1 MKGRQSLM
9 KELSDCNVLVV
20 DDTEA
25 NVDILVDALG
35 ELYDVSV
42 AMDGR
47 EALESVGDEPPDLIL
62 LDIMMPEMD
71 GYEVCRRL
79 KGHERYGKIPII
91 FLTALTEVENKTKG
105 FQLGAVDYITKP
117 FEIAEVKARVETHL
131 KLGLAEADL
140 RELVVKTLG
149 GAIEVMT
156 EILSVANPTAFS
168 RTSRLKRHANAL
180 MTAFNL
186 TDFWQIRMAAMLSQ
200 IGCIAISPE
209 TIEKIF
215 SGRQVLVEEEE
226 AYKRHPQIG
235 YELISKIPRLEE
247 VAEIIARQQDLQKN
261 TGFQGDEQ
269 AQRLIQMGS
278 RILKLV
284 LAYEKLTYSGK
295 TPADAMAVLKN
306 SEREYSPKLLAK
318 FFQIVESEPQPA
330 KMDVR
335 KIYPREVAVGMVLA
349 KDIITSSGSVLVK
362 SGTKI
367 NPFLF
372 EILHDSSKSEYSEE
386 TFEVFVPV

>member
-1 MKGRQSLM
+1 
-9 KELSDCNVLVV
+9 VLVV

-47 EALESVGDEPPDLIL
+47 EAMETVADEPPDLIL

-71 GYEVCRRL
+71 GYEVCQRL
-79 KGHERYGKIPII
+79 KGHERYAKIPII
-91 FLTALTEVENKTKG
+91 FLTALTEIENKTKG

-117 FEIAEVKARVETHL
+117 FEIAEVKARVQTHL
-131 KLGLAEADL
+131 KLALAEWELQD
-140 RELVVKTLG
+140 LVVKTLG
-149 GAIEVMT
+149 GAIEVLT

-180 MTAFNL
+180 MAAFNL
-186 TDFWQIRMAAMLSQ
+186 KDFWQIRMAAMLSQ
-200 IGCIAISPE
+200 IGCIAVSPD

-215 SGRQVLVEEEE
+215 RGQNVLVKERER
-226 AYKRHPQIG
+226 YDRHPQIG
-235 YELISKIPRLEE
+235 YELIRKIPRLTE
-247 VAEIIARQQDLQKN
+247 VAEIIARQQDLQKK
-261 TGFQGDEQ
+261 TGFKGDEQ
-269 AQRLIQMGS
+269 VPRLIQIGS
-278 RILKLV
+278 QILKLV

-295 TPADAMAVLKN
+295 SSVDAMTELKQ
-306 SEREYSPKLLAK
+306 SEGEYSPKLLEK
-318 FFQIVESEPQPA
+318 FSQIVEREPQPA

-335 KIYPREVAVGMVLA
+335 KISPRDVTVGMVLA

-362 SGTKI
+362 AGTQI

-372 EILHDSSKSEYSEE
+372 EILHNSSKSEYSED
-386 TFEVFVPV
+386 TFEVFVPA

>member
-295 TPADAMAVLKN
+295 SSVDALAELKK
-306 SEREYSPKLLAK
+306 SEREYGPKLLEG
-318 FFQIVESEPQPA
+318 FSRIVESEPKTAQM
-330 KMDVR
+330 KVQ
-335 KIYPREVAVGMVLA
+335 KIYPRDIAVGMVLA

-362 SGTKI
+362 AGTKI

-372 EILHDSSKSEYSEE
+372 EILHNSSKSEYSEE
-386 TFEVFVPV
+386 TFAVFVPA

>member
-1 MKGRQSLM
+1 MKA
-9 KELSDCNVLVV
+9 LSDCTVLVV

-35 ELYDVSV
+35 ELNDVSV

-47 EALESVGDEPPDLIL
+47 EAMETVADEPPDLIL

-71 GYEVCRRL
+71 GYEVCQRL
-79 KGHERYGKIPII
+79 KGHERYAKIPII
-91 FLTALTEVENKTKG
+91 FLTALTEIENKTKG

-117 FEIAEVKARVETHL
+117 FEIAEVKARVQTHL
-131 KLGLAEADL
+131 KLALAEWELQD
-140 RELVVKTLG
+140 LVVKTLG
-149 GAIEVMT
+149 GAIEVLT

-180 MTAFNL
+180 MAAFNL
-186 TDFWQIRMAAMLSQ
+186 KDFWQIRMAAMLSQ
-200 IGCIAISPE
+200 IGCIAVSPD

-215 SGRQVLVEEEE
+215 RGQNVLVKERER
-226 AYKRHPQIG
+226 YDRHPQIG
-235 YELISKIPRLEE
+235 YELIRKIPRLTE
-247 VAEIIARQQDLQKN
+247 VAEIIARQQDLQKK
-261 TGFQGDEQ
+261 TGFKGDEQ
-269 AQRLIQMGS
+269 VPRLIQIGS
-278 RILKLV
+278 QILKLV

-295 TPADAMAVLKN
+295 SSVDAMTELKQ
-306 SEREYSPKLLAK
+306 SEGEYSPKLLEK
-318 FFQIVESEPQPA
+318 FSQIVEREPQPA

-335 KIYPREVAVGMVLA
+335 KISPRDVTVGMVLA

-362 SGTKI
+362 AGTQI

-372 EILHDSSKSEYSEE
+372 EILHNSSKSEYSED
-386 TFEVFVPV
+386 TFEVFVPA

>member
-215 SGRQVLVEEEE
+215 SGRQVLVEDEE

-295 TPADAMAVLKN
+295 SSVDALAELKK
-306 SEREYSPKLLAK
+306 SEREYGPKLLEG
-318 FFQIVESEPQPA
+318 FSRIVESEPKTAQM
-330 KMDVR
+330 KVQ
-335 KIYPREVAVGMVLA
+335 KIYPRDIAVGMVLA

-362 SGTKI
+362 AGTKI

-386 TFEVFVPV
+386 TFAVFVPA

>member
-1 MKGRQSLM
+1 M

-295 TPADAMAVLKN
+295 SSVDALAELKK
-306 SEREYSPKLLAK
+306 SEREYGPKLLEG
-318 FFQIVESEPQPA
+318 FSRIVESEPKTAQM
-330 KMDVR
+330 KVQ
-335 KIYPREVAVGMVLA
+335 KIYPRDIAVGMVLA

-362 SGTKI
+362 AGTKI

-386 TFEVFVPV
+386 TFAVFVPA

>member
-47 EALESVGDEPPDLIL
+47 EALDSVGDEPPDLIL

-295 TPADAMAVLKN
+295 SSVDALAELKK
-306 SEREYSPKLLAK
+306 SEREYGPKLLEG
-318 FFQIVESEPQPA
+318 FSRIVESEPKTAQM
-330 KMDVR
+330 KVQ
-335 KIYPREVAVGMVLA
+335 KIYPRDIAVGMVLA

-362 SGTKI
+362 AGTKI

-386 TFEVFVPV
+386 TFAVFVPA

>member
-1 MKGRQSLM
+1 MK
-9 KELSDCNVLVV
+9 KLSDCTVLVV

-47 EALESVGDEPPDLIL
+47 EALEGVVESPPDLIL
-62 LDIMMPEMD
+62 LDIMMPELD

-79 KGHERYGKIPII
+79 KGDARYAKIPII

-131 KLGLAEADL
+131 KLALAEWELQD
-140 RELVVKTLG
+140 LVVKTLG
-149 GAIEVMT
+149 GAIEVLT

-168 RTSRLKRHANAL
+168 RTSRLKRHANGL
-180 MTAFNL
+180 MAAFNL
-186 TDFWQIRMAAMLSQ
+186 KDFWQIRMAAMLSQ

-215 SGRQVLVEEEE
+215 SGQKVLVEEEE

-235 YELISKIPRLEE
+235 YELIGKIPRLKE
-247 VAEIIARQQDLQKN
+247 VAEIIVRQQDLQKN
-261 TGFQGDEQ
+261 TGFQGDER

-278 RILKLV
+278 QILKLV

-295 TPADAMAVLKN
+295 SSVDAMAELKK
-306 SEREYSPKLLAK
+306 SEREYGPKLLEG
-318 FFQIVESEPQPA
+318 FSRIVESEPKPSQM
-330 KMDVR
+330 KVR
-335 KIYPREVAVGMVLA
+335 KIYPRDIAVGMVLA

-362 SGTKI
+362 TGTKI

-386 TFEVFVPV
+386 TFEVFIPA

>member
-295 TPADAMAVLKN
+295 SSVDALAELKK
-306 SEREYSPKLLAK
+306 SEREYGPKLLEG
-318 FFQIVESEPQPA
+318 FSRIVESEPKTAQM
-330 KMDVR
+330 KVQ
-335 KIYPREVAVGMVLA
+335 KIYPRDIAVGMVLA

-362 SGTKI
+362 AGTKI

-386 TFEVFVPV
+386 TFAVFVPA

>member
-1 MKGRQSLM
+1 MKA
-9 KELSDCNVLVV
+9 LSDCTVLVV

-47 EALESVGDEPPDLIL
+47 EAMETVADEPPDLIL

-71 GYEVCRRL
+71 GYEVCQRL
-79 KGHERYGKIPII
+79 KGHERYAKIPII
-91 FLTALTEVENKTKG
+91 FLTALTEIENKTKG

-117 FEIAEVKARVETHL
+117 FEIAEVKARVQTHL
-131 KLGLAEADL
+131 KLALAEWELQD
-140 RELVVKTLG
+140 LVVKTLG
-149 GAIEVMT
+149 GAIEVLT

-180 MTAFNL
+180 MAAFNL
-186 TDFWQIRMAAMLSQ
+186 KDFWQIRMAAMLSQ
-200 IGCIAISPE
+200 IGCIAVSPD

-215 SGRQVLVEEEE
+215 RGQNVLVKERER
-226 AYKRHPQIG
+226 YDRHPQIG
-235 YELISKIPRLEE
+235 YELIRKIPRLTE
-247 VAEIIARQQDLQKN
+247 VAEIIARQQDLQKK
-261 TGFQGDEQ
+261 TGFKGDEQ
-269 AQRLIQMGS
+269 VPRLIQIGS
-278 RILKLV
+278 QILKLV

-295 TPADAMAVLKN
+295 SSVDAMTELKQ
-306 SEREYSPKLLAK
+306 SEGEYSPKLLEK
-318 FFQIVESEPQPA
+318 FSQIVEREPQPA

-335 KIYPREVAVGMVLA
+335 KISPRDVTVGMVLA

-362 SGTKI
+362 AGTQI

-372 EILHDSSKSEYSEE
+372 EILHNSSKSEYSED
-386 TFEVFVPV
+386 TFEVFVPA

>member
-1 MKGRQSLM
+1 M
-9 KELSDCNVLVV
+9 KELSDCTVLVV

-47 EALESVGDEPPDLIL
+47 EALEGVVEAPPDLIL

-79 KGHERYGKIPII
+79 KGNERYAKIPII

-131 KLGLAEADL
+131 KLALAEGELQD
-140 RELVVKTLG
+140 LVVKTLG
-149 GAIEVMT
+149 GAIEVLT

-168 RTSRLKRHANAL
+168 RTSRLKRHANGL
-180 MTAFNL
+180 MAAFNL
-186 TDFWQIRMAAMLSQ
+186 KDLWQIRMAAMLSQ
-200 IGCIAISPE
+200 IGCIAVSPD

-215 SGRQVLVEEEE
+215 RGQNVLVKERER
-226 AYKRHPQIG
+226 YDRHPQIG
-235 YELISKIPRLEE
+235 YELIRKIPRLTE
-247 VAEIIARQQDLQKN
+247 VAEIIARQQDLQKK
-261 TGFQGDEQ
+261 TGFKGDDQ
-269 AQRLIQMGS
+269 AQRLIQIGS
-278 RILKLV
+278 QILKLV

-295 TPADAMAVLKN
+295 SSADAMAELKQ
-306 SEREYSPKLLAK
+306 SEREYSPKLLGK
-318 FFQIVESEPQPA
+318 FLQIVESEPQPA

-335 KIYPREVAVGMVLA
+335 KIFPQDVAVGMVLA
-349 KDIITSSGSVLVK
+349 KDIIASSGSVLVK
-362 SGTKI
+362 AGTKI

-372 EILHDSSKSEYSEE
+372 EILHDSSKSEYSED
-386 TFEVFVPV
+386 TFEVFVPA

>member
-1 MKGRQSLM
+1 MDHKR
-9 KELSDCNVLVV
+9 KNRILVV
-20 DDTEA
+20 DDEA
-25 NVDILVDALG
+25 NHRRAIRRVLMDLDAEIMESETG
-35 ELYDVSV
+35 K
-42 AMDGR
+42 
-47 EALESVGDEPPDLIL
+47 EALETVMENTPDLIL

-71 GYEVCRRL
+71 GYEVCQKL
-79 KGHERYGKIPII
+79 KGNERFSQIPII
-91 FLTALTEVENKTKG
+91 FLTALTEIENKTKG
-105 FQLGAVDYITKP
+105 FQMGAVDYITKP
-117 FEIAEVKARVETHL
+117 FEIAEVKARVKTHL
-131 KLGLAEADL
+131 RLRLAELEL

-149 GAIEVMT
+149 GAIEVLT

-180 MTAFNL
+180 MSAFNL
-186 TDFWQIRMAAMLSQ
+186 TDYWQIRMAAMLSQ
-200 IGCIAISPE
+200 IGCIAISPI

-215 SGRQVLVEEEE
+215 RGQKILVEERE
-226 AYKRHPQIG
+226 AYNRHPQIG
-235 YELISKIPRLEE
+235 YGLIGKIPRLEE
-247 VAEIIARQQDLQKN
+247 VAEIIARQQDINKD
-261 TGFQGDEQ
+261 TGFKGDEQ

-284 LAYEKLTYSGK
+284 LEYEKLTYSGK

>member
-1 MKGRQSLM
+1 M
-9 KELSDCNVLVV
+9 KELSDCTVLVV

-215 SGRQVLVEEEE
+215 SGRQVLVEDEE

-295 TPADAMAVLKN
+295 SSVDALAELKK
-306 SEREYSPKLLAK
+306 SEREYGPKLLEG
-318 FFQIVESEPQPA
+318 FSRIVESEPKTAQM
-330 KMDVR
+330 KVQ
-335 KIYPREVAVGMVLA
+335 KIYPRDIAVGMVLA

-362 SGTKI
+362 AGTKI
-367 NPFLF
+367 NPFIF

-386 TFEVFVPV
+386 TFAVFVPA